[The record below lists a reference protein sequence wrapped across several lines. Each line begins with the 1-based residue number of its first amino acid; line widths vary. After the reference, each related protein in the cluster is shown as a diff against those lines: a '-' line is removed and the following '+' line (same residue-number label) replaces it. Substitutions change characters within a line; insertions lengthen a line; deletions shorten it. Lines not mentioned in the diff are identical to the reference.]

1 MFFLIWGFKT
11 RFSTIMTGTFFC
23 PRCGGDRP
31 FEKRLAKRWFHL
43 YYIPLFPTKQLGEQ
57 IKCGVCNTSYTP
69 AVLNRPTTGQL
80 SSLLLDGVRGLVVHV
95 LRAGSIMSPAA
106 REVAVAEVAQA
117 GLSAYSDN
125 DLNNDLGVVPGDLS
139 QLFMQL
145 GSQLADGGKEV
156 LMRAGARVA
165 LADGPL
171 NDIERQVLMSTGAAL
186 GMTPAHA
193 SGIIVLCEQAARSQ
207 S

>member
-1 MFFLIWGFKT
+1 MFFIIWGFRT
-11 RFSTIMTGTFFC
+11 RFKTIMTGTFFC

-31 FEKRLAKRWFHL
+31 FEKRMAKRWFTL
-43 YYIPLFPTKQLGEQ
+43 YYIPLFPTKELGEQ
-57 IKCGVCNTSYTP
+57 IKCGVCNTSYNPT
-69 AVLNRPTTGQL
+69 VLNRPTTGQL
-80 SSLLLDGVRGLVVHV
+80 SSLLIDGVRGLVVHV
-95 LRAGSIMSPAA
+95 LRTGSINSPAA

-117 GLSAYSDN
+117 GLPAYTDA
-125 DLNNDLGVVPGDLS
+125 DLNSDLGVVPGDLS

-145 GSQLADGGKEV
+145 GSQLADGGKEA

-171 NDIERQVLMSTGAAL
+171 TDIERQVLMSTGAAL

-193 SGIIVLCEQAARSQ
+193 SGIIVMAEQSARARG
-207 S
+207 